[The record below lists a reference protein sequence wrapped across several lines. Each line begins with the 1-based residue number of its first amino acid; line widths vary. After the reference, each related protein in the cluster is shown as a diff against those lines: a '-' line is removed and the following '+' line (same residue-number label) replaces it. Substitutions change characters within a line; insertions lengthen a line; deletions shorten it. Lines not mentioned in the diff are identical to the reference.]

1 MKNGIT
7 MFKNLFDADSVM
19 VPLIS
24 LKDHK
29 PQFKE
34 GRVTAPLERSTPE
47 AQGVGSDVILNYL
60 KELKEEK
67 SINMH
72 NILILRNGKIIS
84 ETAFGNSDL
93 SVWKM
98 TFSACKSVV
107 SLAIG
112 MLVDEGKLDI
122 NAPICDFF
130 PEYANP
136 VYKIKLHDITVK
148 TLLTMTTGSSF
159 NEFFCMSTNAWEQ
172 AFFKSAFSLKPGSTF
187 NYNSLNTYMLSAI
200 IKKVSGQTLT
210 EYLKPRLFEP
220 LEITNYYFEK
230 SNSDTEK
237 GGWGLYIIPEDFA
250 KIGQLVL
257 NKGLWNA
264 KRIISEEWINE
275 ATSIQIATP
284 KQFGKY
290 DYGYHFWSGR
300 QTNSFLFN
308 GMFGQNIL
316 GYKDSGIL
324 IVTNAGN
331 DELFQQSKFFEITDK
346 YFSGKFQKALPK
358 NNVANRSLLK
368 YSAHLSNGNV
378 KKTFFDYFFPYRKY
392 NLYIKNFELLNKEL
406 IASSK
411 NAASVGLLPKLL
423 QIIQNNYSKGLLSV
437 SFYSKGKQL
446 FLKYCET
453 DAQFAIPLGIGEF
466 IRGEIDYHG
475 EKYLISSKI
484 EGNSDI
490 ITIYI
495 DFIETF
501 SSRQIIICKQDGA
514 YKLLQK
520 ESPGMLLI
528 RESVALFK
536 NSISKNRIIEAA
548 VNKINDDFLIY
559 KCEQIFEPLIELS
572 DKK

>member
-159 NEFFCMSTNAWEQ
+159 NEFLCMSTNAWEQ

-264 KRIISEEWINE
+264 KRIISEEWLNE

-358 NNVANRSLLK
+358 NNVAYHSLIK
-368 YSAHLSNGNV
+368 FSAHLSNGNV
-378 KKTFFDYFFPYRKY
+378 KKTF
-392 NLYIKNFELLNKEL
+392 
-406 IASSK
+406 
-411 NAASVGLLPKLL
+411 
-423 QIIQNNYSKGLLSV
+423 
-437 SFYSKGKQL
+437 
-446 FLKYCET
+446 
-453 DAQFAIPLGIGEF
+453 
-466 IRGEIDYHG
+466 
-475 EKYLISSKI
+475 
-484 EGNSDI
+484 
-490 ITIYI
+490 
-495 DFIETF
+495 
-501 SSRQIIICKQDGA
+501 
-514 YKLLQK
+514 
-520 ESPGMLLI
+520 
-528 RESVALFK
+528 
-536 NSISKNRIIEAA
+536 
-548 VNKINDDFLIY
+548 
-559 KCEQIFEPLIELS
+559 
-572 DKK
+572 